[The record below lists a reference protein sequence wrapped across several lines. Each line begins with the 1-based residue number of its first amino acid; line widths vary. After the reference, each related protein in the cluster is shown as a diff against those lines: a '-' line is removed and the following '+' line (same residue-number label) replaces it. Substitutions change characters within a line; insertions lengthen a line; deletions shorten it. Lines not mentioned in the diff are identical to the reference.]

1 MINEQADEK
10 MGTRGGVR
18 DGAGRKKSLP
28 DGARPTTFKLTEDE
42 RLAVKKYI
50 ASMRD
55 EAAGKPVVNIDWEA
69 ATFEMVVKMLK
80 PYAYNMIMAKQHKEI
95 DAETLENLLY
105 LSRLSPE
112 STNMETLKKQ
122 VDDIVGYFDILSK
135 YDDSENPYDA
145 YPSTEAEKLRDDTV
159 VQGLEISDVKNV
171 SKDFMDG
178 YFQVPKVLGE
188 GA

>member
-1 MINEQADEK
+1 MDSRSVHNFFINSDIFTK
-10 MGTRGGVR
+10 T
-18 DGAGRKKSLP
+18 SIS
-28 DGARPTTFKLTEDE
+28 TIIF
-42 RLAVKKYI
+42 
-50 ASMRD
+50 SM
-55 EAAGKPVVNIDWEA
+55 
-69 ATFEMVVKMLK
+69 AT
-80 PYAYNMIMAKQHKEI
+80 QHKQI
-95 DAETLENLLY
+95 DEQTLENLLY

-145 YPSTEAEKLRDDTV
+145 YPRTEADKLRGDTV
-159 VQGLEISDVKNV
+159 VEGLEISDVKKV
-171 SKDFMDG
+171 SENFMDG